1 MHRSRGR
8 PLKVHIIAA
17 SPNRRAEL
25 AELAARTAQAH
36 TSTSSGIIWEQA
48 READVDIILVDVDTS
63 ALAEAVI
70 RLLKKL
76 PHGAAVVLLI
86 DQPGLAWMKQ
96 VLRAGASGIL
106 SRELTAEEMHLAF
119 AAAEKGL
126 FLLQSDAADLWNATV
141 HLSEAPPRSLER
153 LTNREHEILR
163 LMGEG
168 WGNKEIAVYLKLSE
182 HTVKFHISSI
192 LGKMN
197 ASSRTEA
204 VSMGIKNGW
213 IPL

>member
-17 SPNRRAEL
+17 SPNRRTGL
-25 AELAARTAQAH
+25 AELAVRTAQAR
-36 TSTSSGIIWEQA
+36 TSTSSGIVWEET
-48 READVDIILVDVDTS
+48 READVDIILVDVDTI
-63 ALAEAVI
+63 AVADAVI
-70 RLLKKL
+70 RLLRKL
-76 PHGAAVVLLI
+76 PHSAVVVLLA
-86 DQPGLAWMKQ
+86 DHPSLAWMKQ

-106 SRELTAEEMHLAF
+106 SREFNAKEMHIAF
-119 AAAEKGL
+119 SAAEKGL
-126 FLLQSDAADLWNATV
+126 ILLQSDAANLWNATAN
-141 HLSEAPPRSLER
+141 LSEAPPRGLAQ

-163 LMGEG
+163 LMSEG
-168 WGNKEIAVYLKLSE
+168 WGNKEIAVYLRLSE
-182 HTVKFHISSI
+182 HTVKFHISAI